1 MLSQLYKKIRL
12 LKNKGK
18 EPYLSIYKITGYY
31 PDDIKI
37 YEQAFLHRSSSVEDE
52 NGKSLNNERLEFLG
66 DAILDAIVAD
76 IVYVHF
82 PNKKEG
88 YLTNTRSKIVKRETL
103 NHIALELGLD
113 KMVKYA
119 TKVSTH
125 NNYIYGNALEALI
138 GAVYLDHGYSAAFDF
153 ISKIIISKYID
164 LDNIAKK
171 EMNFKSH
178 LIEWGQKNKLSVDFS
193 IIESFN
199 DNDGNPVF
207 QTSIILEG
215 EIQMGIGIGYT
226 KKESHQNAAQMALKK
241 LRTDKEFQQLVNDIK
256 KKKKEARAAENSS
269 EVNSSEPV
277 ASNEQPVLTEIQTEE
292 LEQEIHLCRHNR
304 NLWKSKQ

>member
-1 MLSQLYKKIRL
+1 M
-12 LKNKGK
+12 
-18 EPYLSIYKITGYY
+18 SIYKITGYY

-269 EVNSSEPV
+269 EVNGSEPV
-277 ASNEQPVLTEIQTEE
+277 VSNEQPVLTEIQTEE
-292 LEQEIHLCRHNR
+292 LEQENTSLQIQQESVE
-304 NLWKSKQ
+304 K

>member
-1 MLSQLYKKIRL
+1 M
-12 LKNKGK
+12 
-18 EPYLSIYKITGYY
+18 SIYKITGYY
-31 PDDIKI
+31 PDNIRI

-82 PNKKEG
+82 PYKKEG

-119 TKVSTH
+119 AKVSSH

-138 GAVYLDHGYSAAFDF
+138 GAVYLDHGYYAAFDF
-153 ISKIIISKYID
+153 ISKIIIRKYIN

-178 LIEWGQKNKLSVDFS
+178 LIEWSQKNKLTVDFN

-215 EIQMGIGIGYT
+215 DIQMGIGIGYT

-241 LRTDKEFQQLVNDIK
+241 LRTDKEFQQLVYDIK
-256 KKKKEARAAENSS
+256 KRRKDENSAGNNTGAN
-269 EVNSSEPV
+269 VDEPV
-277 ASNEQPVLTEIQTEE
+277 SIDGQPVPAESPG
-292 LEQEIHLCRHNR
+292 QENTPL
-304 NLWKSKQ
+304 

>member
-269 EVNSSEPV
+269 EVNGSEPV
-277 ASNEQPVLTEIQTEE
+277 VSNEQPVLTEIQTEE
-292 LEQEIHLCRHNR
+292 LEQENTSLQTQQESVE
-304 NLWKSKQ
+304 K

>member
-1 MLSQLYKKIRL
+1 M
-12 LKNKGK
+12 
-18 EPYLSIYKITGYY
+18 SIYKITGYY

-269 EVNSSEPV
+269 EVNGSEPGV
-277 ASNEQPVLTEIQTEE
+277 SNEQPVLTEIQTEE
-292 LEQEIHLCRHNR
+292 LEQENTSLQTQQETVE
-304 NLWKSKQ
+304 K

>member
-269 EVNSSEPV
+269 EVNGSEPV
-277 ASNEQPVLTEIQTEE
+277 VSDEQSAQTEIQTEE
-292 LEQEIHLCRHNR
+292 LEQENTSLQTQQESVE
-304 NLWKSKQ
+304 K

>member
-269 EVNSSEPV
+269 EVNGSEPV
-277 ASNEQPVLTEIQTEE
+277 VSNEQPAQTEIQTEE
-292 LEQEIHLCRHNR
+292 LEQENTSLQTQQESVE
-304 NLWKSKQ
+304 K

>member
-241 LRTDKEFQQLVNDIK
+241 LRTDKEFQQLVNEIK

-269 EVNSSEPV
+269 EVNGSEPV
-277 ASNEQPVLTEIQTEE
+277 VSNEQPAQTEVQTEE
-292 LEQEIHLCRHNR
+292 LEQENTSLQIQQEAVE
-304 NLWKSKQ
+304 K

>member
-269 EVNSSEPV
+269 EVNGSEPV
-277 ASNEQPVLTEIQTEE
+277 VSDEQPAQTEIQTEE
-292 LEQEIHLCRHNR
+292 LEQENTSLQTQQESVE
-304 NLWKSKQ
+304 K

>member
-1 MLSQLYKKIRL
+1 M
-12 LKNKGK
+12 
-18 EPYLSIYKITGYY
+18 SIYKITGYY

-269 EVNSSEPV
+269 EVNGSEPV
-277 ASNEQPVLTEIQTEE
+277 VSNEQPVLTEIQTEE
-292 LEQEIHLCRHNR
+292 LEQENTSLQTQQESVE
-304 NLWKSKQ
+304 K

>member
-1 MLSQLYKKIRL
+1 M
-12 LKNKGK
+12 
-18 EPYLSIYKITGYY
+18 SIYKITGYY

-119 TKVSTH
+119 TKVNTH

-269 EVNSSEPV
+269 EVNSSELV
-277 ASNEQPVLTEIQTEE
+277 VSNEQPVLTEIQTEE
-292 LEQEIHLCRHNR
+292 LEQENTSLQTQQESVE
-304 NLWKSKQ
+304 K

>member
-31 PDDIKI
+31 PVDIKI

-269 EVNSSEPV
+269 EVNGSEPV
-277 ASNEQPVLTEIQTEE
+277 VSDEQPAQTEIQTEE
-292 LEQEIHLCRHNR
+292 LEQENTSLQTQQESVE
-304 NLWKSKQ
+304 K

>member
-277 ASNEQPVLTEIQTEE
+277 VSNAQPVLTEIQTEE
-292 LEQEIHLCRHNR
+292 LEQENTSLQTQQESVE
-304 NLWKSKQ
+304 K

>member
-277 ASNEQPVLTEIQTEE
+277 ASNEQLVLTEIQTEE
-292 LEQEIHLCRHNR
+292 LEQENTSLQTQQESVE
-304 NLWKSKQ
+304 K

>member
-1 MLSQLYKKIRL
+1 M
-12 LKNKGK
+12 
-18 EPYLSIYKITGYY
+18 SIYKITGYY
-31 PDDIKI
+31 PDDTKI

-269 EVNSSEPV
+269 EVNGSEPV
-277 ASNEQPVLTEIQTEE
+277 VSNEQPVLTEIQTEE
-292 LEQEIHLCRHNR
+292 LEQENTSLQTQQESVE
-304 NLWKSKQ
+304 K

>member
-88 YLTNTRSKIVKRETL
+88 YLTNTRSKIVKR
-103 NHIALELGLD
+103 
-113 KMVKYA
+113 
-119 TKVSTH
+119 
-125 NNYIYGNALEALI
+125 
-138 GAVYLDHGYSAAFDF
+138 
-153 ISKIIISKYID
+153 
-164 LDNIAKK
+164 
-171 EMNFKSH
+171 
-178 LIEWGQKNKLSVDFS
+178 
-193 IIESFN
+193 
-199 DNDGNPVF
+199 
-207 QTSIILEG
+207 
-215 EIQMGIGIGYT
+215 
-226 KKESHQNAAQMALKK
+226 
-241 LRTDKEFQQLVNDIK
+241 
-256 KKKKEARAAENSS
+256 
-269 EVNSSEPV
+269 
-277 ASNEQPVLTEIQTEE
+277 
-292 LEQEIHLCRHNR
+292 
-304 NLWKSKQ
+304 

>member
-256 KKKKEARAAENSS
+256 KKKKEAHAAENSS
-269 EVNSSEPV
+269 EVNGSEPV
-277 ASNEQPVLTEIQTEE
+277 VSNEQPVLTEIQTEE
-292 LEQEIHLCRHNR
+292 LEQENTSLQTQQESVE
-304 NLWKSKQ
+304 K

>member
-277 ASNEQPVLTEIQTEE
+277 VSNEQPVLTEIQTEE
-292 LEQEIHLCRHNR
+292 LEQENTSLQTQQESVE
-304 NLWKSKQ
+304 K

>member
-18 EPYLSIYKITGYY
+18 EPYLSIYMITGYY

-269 EVNSSEPV
+269 EVNGSEPV
-277 ASNEQPVLTEIQTEE
+277 VSDEQPAQTEIQTEE
-292 LEQEIHLCRHNR
+292 LEQENTSLQTQQESVE
-304 NLWKSKQ
+304 K